1 MASDAEMMNSGWA
14 IEAFEV
20 AARAMYVHKNWKTV
34 IREPDGQHK
43 DKSHYEEIVGS
54 HWDMGLADCSHY
66 IEFRE
71 LAAVAVLASLPNVLT
86 AANSETNVDGADA
99 VWEKI
104 IAISSPWSGV
114 KHRARRYLMG
124 SR

>member
-1 MASDAEMMNSGWA
+1 MTSDAETTNSDWA

-20 AARAMYVHKNWKTV
+20 AARAMYVHKNWKTA

-43 DKSHYEEIVGS
+43 DKAHYEAIVAG
-54 HWDMGLADCSHY
+54 HWDMGLAEGAHY

-71 LAAVAVLASLPNVLT
+71 LAAVSVLASLPNILT